1 MVLEIDGQADG
12 QIWTQSRRW
21 RKTLGY
27 VVLVLRLYSKEKVKD
42 IYSFSVF
49 RFEYS
54 FGRNFWALLWLLQNA
69 NSFFLFLVF
78 NWNVNL
84 LTNNYSIHI
93 CLPKCS
99 FRTVRIHIEIDH
111 KTVRDHSKTKII
123 DESVCHSYSES
134 TFHRCSTEKVFLKIV

>member
-1 MVLEIDGQADG
+1 MMLELDGQADG

-54 FGRNFWALLWLLQNA
+54 LEGIFGLCY
-69 NSFFLFLVF
+69 NSYKMQILFFIF
-78 NWNVNL
+78 
-84 LTNNYSIHI
+84 SI
-93 CLPKCS
+93 
-99 FRTVRIHIEIDH
+99 
-111 KTVRDHSKTKII
+111 
-123 DESVCHSYSES
+123 
-134 TFHRCSTEKVFLKIV
+134 